1 MRVINI
7 VFFIFIY
14 TNYKYLYKYNIMW
27 EINDKYN
34 YDLHNKHKLG
44 QIKNDELFK
53 DIQQY
58 ACNLN
63 YKFCNYL
70 LIHYDITKK
79 RYNIIM

>member
-1 MRVINI
+1 
-7 VFFIFIY
+7 
-14 TNYKYLYKYNIMW
+14 MW

-44 QIKNDELFK
+44 QIKNDELSK

-79 RYNIIM
+79 RYNVKTTFYIIFSIFLISF